1 MKKLLYIFATIAM
14 ALSMGMLSSC
24 SEDNEGYI
32 TASEDDFPQIL
43 LPWFGDWRNGEP
55 AVYKTFARDMAL
67 VDSAT
72 VTPALYT
79 TVTWR
84 VDGEQ
89 IHEGKR
95 INHTFLA
102 GNYVLEIVAVT
113 TKGKTTSRKGRLVVQ
128 PLATDPTPGND
139 IRDRQVMPGQ
149 TAKLH
154 GQNMDQVTMLTING
168 VEIPVTFVENG
179 GTSYVEYAVP
189 ATLPLGAY
197 RITLADASG
206 NVFGGDMI
214 TVSDEPPASTEETLW
229 EGSFNV
235 TWGTPF
241 DLLKAQFKDLV
252 VSGNTV
258 RAYVSGDGQGAM
270 TTGWWNSIL
279 TGQGDPDRGD
289 IMIRGDAVLEY
300 TLTDFSLELMNA
312 QDGALFVGDGYT
324 INKIT
329 KE

>member
-1 MKKLLYIFATIAM
+1 MKKLLYILATIAV
-14 ALSMGMLSSC
+14 ALSMGMLSAC
-24 SEDNEGYI
+24 SEDNDGYI

-43 LPWFGDWRNGEP
+43 LPWFGDWKNGEP
-55 AVYKTFARDMAL
+55 AVYKTFARDVAF

-72 VTPALYT
+72 VTPALHT

-89 IHEGKR
+89 IHEGKK

-102 GNYVLEIVAVT
+102 GNYVLELVATT
-113 TKGKTTSRKGRLVVQ
+113 TKGKTTSRKGKLVVQ
-128 PLATDPTPGND
+128 ALATDPTPGND
-139 IRDRQVMPGQ
+139 IKDRQVVPGQ
-149 TAKLH
+149 NAKLH
-154 GQNMDQVTMLTING
+154 GQNMDQVTMITING

-179 GTSYVEYAVP
+179 DKSYVKYVVP

-197 RITLADASG
+197 RITLTDAAG
-206 NVFGGDMI
+206 NVYGGDMI
-214 TVSDEPPASTEETLW
+214 TISNEPPTSTEETLW
-229 EGSFNV
+229 EGSFDV

-241 DLLKAQFKDLV
+241 DLLKEQFKNLV
-252 VSGNTV
+252 VPGNTV

-270 TTGWWNSIL
+270 TTAWWNNIL
-279 TGQGDPDRGD
+279 TGLGDPNRGD
-289 IMIRGDAVLEY
+289 IMISGDAVLEY
-300 TLTDFSLELMNA
+300 TLTDLSLELMNA
-312 QDGALFVGDGYT
+312 QDGALFVGNGYT